1 MSRAININSPGVR
14 SMMAAAFS
22 SEAGLTADEL
32 ADRAGIT
39 KGTAATYIAPLL
51 AMGMLHISG
60 WRTRSDGQNNFVREY
75 MPGPQDK
82 DPPPRPDPMPSIHEH
97 IGEAPPIPHDPI
109 LFALLGIAHTER
121 NEAA

>member
-1 MSRAININSPGVR
+1 MSRAINIHSHSVR
-14 SMMAAAFS
+14 SMMAAAFA

-32 ADRAGIT
+32 AERAGIN

-60 WRTRSDGQNNFVREY
+60 WRTRSDGQNNQVREY
-75 MPGPQDK
+75 MPGPQVK
-82 DPPPRPDPMPSIHEH
+82 EPPQRPEVKSSSREH
-97 IGEAPPIPHDPI
+97 VGEAQPVPHDPI

-121 NEAA
+121 KEA

>member
-1 MSRAININSPGVR
+1 MSRAINIHSPGVR

-22 SEAGLTADEL
+22 SETGLTADEL
-32 ADRAGIT
+32 VDRAGIT

-60 WRTRSDGQNNFVREY
+60 WRTDGQNNFVREY

-82 DPPPRPDPMPSIHEH
+82 EPPQRPEVKSSSREH
-97 IGEAPPIPHDPI
+97 IGEAQPVPHDPI

-121 NEAA
+121 KAV